1 MNIWA
6 TILVGL
12 KEIWAHKFRSGLT
25 MMGIILGVASLV
37 GMSALVKGMENGM
50 REAMQAIGGIEKVS
64 VIQQELP
71 PNQSHLSDQVVGITM
86 SDVEALKKNATL
98 TKLITPEMSLDRGGV
113 VSRGKKVFRPWNI
126 SGTWPNALDM
136 NVHKIEYGRMFNE
149 IDDDLARNVCVIGT
163 EVRDQLFGTFEETG
177 KDIIPIGEE
186 ININGQLFTI
196 IGMFTRY
203 ESEKQKKEREYQ
215 LANPSPERLGPER
228 RTGWGRG
235 GPGGFAFMLKNST
248 IYMPLNTMWLKFR
261 ASAGTNNIPDPT
273 LSTLNIRISSV
284 EELEAALQQARNVM
298 MNTHFAMEDF
308 TFRTQENWD
317 ENIRAQVN
325 NYRWSGGIIA
335 AISLIV
341 GGIGIMNIMFA
352 SITERIREIG
362 VRKAVGATT
371 FAIFIQIL
379 IESIVVAIIGGILGV
394 FVSYGLVELLKI
406 LIPTD
411 NEPVI
416 TLWAVVVSFCF
427 SVLVG
432 LMAGIQPAI
441 KAAKLDPIEALRYD

>member
-1 MNIWA
+1 VNIWA

-50 REAMQAIGGIEKVS
+50 REAMEAIGGIEKVS
-64 VIQQELP
+64 VIPQELP

-86 SDVEALKKNATL
+86 SDVEALKQNATL
-98 TKLITPEMSLDRGGV
+98 TKLITPEMNMGRGAV
-113 VSRGKKVFRPWNI
+113 VSRGKKIFRPWNI

-136 NVHKIEYGRMFNE
+136 NIHKIEHGRMFNQ

-163 EVRDQLFGTFEETG
+163 EVRDQLFGSYEEVG
-177 KDIIPIGEE
+177 REIIPLGEE

-203 ESEKQKKEREYQ
+203 ESEKQKKEREYEQ
-215 LANPSPERLGPER
+215 ANPSPERLGPER

-273 LSTLNIRISSV
+273 LSSLSIRISSV
-284 EELEAALQQARNVM
+284 EELESALQQARNVM
-298 MNTHFAMEDF
+298 MSTHFSMEDF

-317 ENIRAQVN
+317 ENIRTQVN

-341 GGIGIMNIMFA
+341 GGIGIMNIICQHYRA
-352 SITERIREIG
+352 C
-362 VRKAVGATT
+362 
-371 FAIFIQIL
+371 
-379 IESIVVAIIGGILGV
+379 
-394 FVSYGLVELLKI
+394 
-406 LIPTD
+406 P
-411 NEPVI
+411 
-416 TLWAVVVSFCF
+416 
-427 SVLVG
+427 
-432 LMAGIQPAI
+432 
-441 KAAKLDPIEALRYD
+441 

>member
-1 MNIWA
+1 
-6 TILVGL
+6 L
-12 KEIWAHKFRSGLT
+12 
-25 MMGIILGVASLV
+25 
-37 GMSALVKGMENGM
+37 
-50 REAMQAIGGIEKVS
+50 
-64 VIQQELP
+64 
-71 PNQSHLSDQVVGITM
+71 
-86 SDVEALKKNATL
+86 
-98 TKLITPEMSLDRGGV
+98 
-113 VSRGKKVFRPWNI
+113 
-126 SGTWPNALDM
+126 
-136 NVHKIEYGRMFNE
+136 
-149 IDDDLARNVCVIGT
+149 
-163 EVRDQLFGTFEETG
+163 
-177 KDIIPIGEE
+177 
-186 ININGQLFTI
+186 
-196 IGMFTRY
+196 
-203 ESEKQKKEREYQ
+203 
-215 LANPSPERLGPER
+215 
-228 RTGWGRG
+228 GRG

-298 MNTHFAMEDF
+298 MSTHFAMEDF

-317 ENIRAQVN
+317 ENIRSQVK

-379 IESIVVAIIGGILGV
+379 IESIVVSIIGGILGV

>member
-12 KEIWAHKFRSGLT
+12 KEIWSHKFRSALT
-25 MMGIILGVASLV
+25 MLGIVLGVASLV

-50 REAMQAIGGIEKVS
+50 REAMQAVGGIEKVS
-64 VIQQELP
+64 VIQQDLP
-71 PNQSHLSDQVVGITM
+71 PSQSHLADQVVGITM
-86 SDVEALKKNATL
+86 DDVEALKKNATL
-98 TKLITPEMSLDRGGV
+98 TKLITPEMSMGRGAV
-113 VSRGKKVFRPWNI
+113 VSHGKRVYRPWNI
-126 SGTWPNALDM
+126 CGTWPNALEM
-136 NVHKIEYGRMFNE
+136 NVHTIEYGRMFNE

-163 EVRDQLFGTFEETG
+163 EVRDQLFGSFEETG
-177 KDIIPIGEE
+177 KDIIPIGEN

-215 LANPSPERLGPER
+215 MANPSPERMGPER

-235 GPGGFAFMLKNST
+235 GPGGWAFMMKNST

-261 ASAGTNNIPDPT
+261 ASSGTGGIPDPT
-273 LSTLNIRISSV
+273 LSTLNIRITSV
-284 EELEAALQQARNVM
+284 EEMEAALQQARNIM
-298 MNTHFAMEDF
+298 MQTHFAMEDF
-308 TFRTQENWD
+308 DFRTQENWD
-317 ENIRAQVN
+317 ENISKQVN

-362 VRKAVGATT
+362 VRKAIGATT

-379 IESIVVAIIGGILGV
+379 IESIVVAFIGGVMGLIA
-394 FVSYGLVELLKI
+394 SYGLVELFKI

-416 TLWAVVVSFCF
+416 MMSSMVIAFSFGVF
-427 SVLVG
+427 VG
-432 LMAGIQPAI
+432 LLAGLLPAV
-441 KAAKLDPIEALRYD
+441 KAAKLDPIEALRYE